1 MNNEQK
7 KILEEFLLD
16 IDILDKLDGYMNKF
30 NVFDVLKISKMEI
43 RHSNML
49 AWLLNPKETHGL
61 GDTFLRKFLQHCAKS
76 YNTQNNDFKID
87 IIKASLMDCDDFLVS
102 REWNNIDV
110 LLVSSSNKIVI
121 CLENKIFSKESK
133 HQLKKYL
140 DIVNKRYPDYKKAFI
155 FLTPEGDM
163 PSDEENWISVNYSEV
178 LSMLESSMELKKEYI
193 NPSVEIF
200 LEQYKHMIR
209 RDIIMDEEL
218 VAICTEIY
226 NKHQKALDL
235 IYEYKQD
242 NDMQIKKII
251 EDILAKY
258 DDIEMDHSNKSFI
271 RFYTKTIDNVIP
283 KCGEGW
289 TKSNRILLYEFQ
301 NKGGKIVLKLIIG
314 PVKDNDTDIRE
325 RVFELAS
332 ENKNIFK
339 GKVSKLTPKYTQI
352 YAVPVISKEVME
364 GGDMEAIGNDI
375 DTFVSRFV
383 NEDMKKVDDIIKE
396 LL

>member
-1 MNNEQK
+1 
-7 KILEEFLLD
+7 
-16 IDILDKLDGYMNKF
+16 
-30 NVFDVLKISKMEI
+30 
-43 RHSNML
+43 
-49 AWLLNPKETHGL
+49 
-61 GDTFLRKFLQHCAKS
+61 
-76 YNTQNNDFKID
+76 
-87 IIKASLMDCDDFLVS
+87 
-102 REWNNIDV
+102 
-110 LLVSSSNKIVI
+110 
-121 CLENKIFSKESK
+121 
-133 HQLKKYL
+133 
-140 DIVNKRYPDYKKAFI
+140 
-155 FLTPEGDM
+155 
-163 PSDEENWISVNYSEV
+163 
-178 LSMLESSMELKKEYI
+178 MLESSMELKKEYI

-258 DDIEMDHSNKSFI
+258 DDIEMDHSVKTLI
-271 RFYTKTIDNVIP
+271 RFYTKIIDNVIP

-301 NKGGKIVLKLIIG
+301 NKGGKIVLKLILG
-314 PVKDNDTDIRE
+314 PVKDNDSDIRE

-383 NEDMKKVDDIIKE
+383 NEDMKKVDDIIKG